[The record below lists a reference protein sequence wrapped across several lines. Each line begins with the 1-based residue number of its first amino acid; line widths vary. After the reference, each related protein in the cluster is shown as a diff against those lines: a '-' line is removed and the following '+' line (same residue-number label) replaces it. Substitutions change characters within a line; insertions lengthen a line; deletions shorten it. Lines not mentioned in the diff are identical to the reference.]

1 MTEKTLREK
10 LESTPKLLNALK
22 NRTLTN
28 AEVADTLGVN
38 ESYLSTVFNQI
49 TRKKRGEVA
58 LQREADHALA
68 ESRRQLRIREAKKV
82 SAGKKTLEKA
92 AEAANCS
99 TRTMRRYV
107 EKIAPKEPEEAY
119 E

>member
-10 LESTPKLLNALK
+10 LESSPALLKALE

-28 AEVADTLGVN
+28 AEVATTLDVN
-38 ESYLSTVFNQI
+38 ESYLSTVFNTISQ
-49 TRKKRGEVA
+49 KKRGEVA
-58 LQREADHALA
+58 LQREADHDLA

-82 SAGKKTLEKA
+82 TAGKKTLDKA
-92 AEAANCS
+92 ADAAKCS
-99 TRTMRRYV
+99 TRTMRRYI
-107 EKIAPKEPEEAY
+107 EKIAPTEPEEAY